1 LKRPLLIIFL
11 VLLIDQTLKFWIKT
25 NMYLGQEF
33 HLAGDWFIIHFTEN
47 NGMAFGL
54 EFAGEYGKLALSL
67 FRIFAIGGIGWYL
80 NHLVKNKAHVVLI
93 SSIAFI
99 FAGALGNIID
109 STFYGVIFSSSEFQ
123 LASLFP
129 AEGGYSSLLHGKVVD
144 MFYFPILKGNFP
156 DWVPFWGGDYFIFFR
171 PVFNIADASI
181 SVGVILILLFQ
192 GVIFK
197 DTDTKKEG
205 TSDSV
210 DTTTEGSE
218 VK

>member
-1 LKRPLLIIFL
+1 
-11 VLLIDQTLKFWIKT
+11 
-25 NMYLGQEF
+25 MYLGQEF
-33 HLAGDWFIIHFTEN
+33 HIAGDWFIIHFTEN

-144 MFYFPILKGNFP
+144 MFYFPILKGHFP
-156 DWVPFWGGDYFIFFR
+156 DWVPFWGGDYFTFFR

-181 SVGVILILLFQ
+181 SIGVILILLFQ

-197 DTDTKKEG
+197 DTDTQKDGNSDSIVTTAEG
-205 TSDSV
+205 T
-210 DTTTEGSE
+210 E

>member
-1 LKRPLLIIFL
+1 
-11 VLLIDQTLKFWIKT
+11 
-25 NMYLGQEF
+25 MYLGQEF

-197 DTDTKKEG
+197 DTDTKKDG
-205 TSDSV
+205 TSDSI
-210 DTTTEGSE
+210 DTVAEATQ

>member
-1 LKRPLLIIFL
+1 
-11 VLLIDQTLKFWIKT
+11 
-25 NMYLGQEF
+25 MYLGQEF
-33 HLAGDWFIIHFTEN
+33 HIAGDWFIIHFTEN

-197 DTDTKKEG
+197 DTDTKKDG
-205 TSDSV
+205 TSHSV
-210 DTTTEGSE
+210 DTAAEGAE
-218 VK
+218 IK

>member
-1 LKRPLLIIFL
+1 MSKTVKIILLVL
-11 VLLIDQTLKFWIKT
+11 GVLLIDQVLKIYIKT
-25 NMYLGQEF
+25 NFQYGEDMPLFGANWAYF
-33 HLAGDWFIIHFTEN
+33 NFVEN

-54 EFAGEYGKLALSL
+54 SLGGEYGKLALSL

-80 NHLVKNKAHVVLI
+80 NHLVKNKAHVVLV

-99 FAGALGNIID
+99 FAGAMGNIID

-197 DTDTKKEG
+197 EKTKI
-205 TSDSV
+205 
-210 DTTTEGSE
+210 
-218 VK
+218 

>member
-1 LKRPLLIIFL
+1 
-11 VLLIDQTLKFWIKT
+11 
-25 NMYLGQEF
+25 
-33 HLAGDWFIIHFTEN
+33 
-47 NGMAFGL
+47 
-54 EFAGEYGKLALSL
+54 
-67 FRIFAIGGIGWYL
+67 
-80 NHLVKNKAHVVLI
+80 
-93 SSIAFI
+93 
-99 FAGALGNIID
+99 
-109 STFYGVIFSSSEFQ
+109 
-123 LASLFP
+123 
-129 AEGGYSSLLHGKVVD
+129 